1 MLRLLLL
8 KREDGELSRLLVR
21 LDEDLSRG
29 GVFNRDELTIGG
41 ELAISGEL
49 ALLDDLRGGRSRV
62 CIGVWSCNDATSYQI
77 LNIASG
83 VDLHYIM
90 QLQRGKNDSSDGE
103 KVSSSDVDGAR
114 RACRS

>member
-8 KREDGELSRLLVR
+8 EREDGELSRLLVR

-62 CIGVWSCNDATSYQI
+62 CIGVWSCNDGDFLPDIEHSLRRRSALHHAIAT
-77 LNIASG
+77 
-83 VDLHYIM
+83 
-90 QLQRGKNDSSDGE
+90 RKE
-103 KVSSSDVDGAR
+103 
-114 RACRS
+114 

>member
-8 KREDGELSRLLVR
+8 EREDGELSRLLVR

-49 ALLDDLRGGRSRV
+49 ALFDDLRGGRSRV
-62 CIGVWSCNDATSYQI
+62 CIGVWSCNDGDC
-77 LNIASG
+77 G
-83 VDLHYIM
+83 VVGGL
-90 QLQRGKNDSSDGE
+90 LLLLCLCLVLLLLLCFCLSTL
-103 KVSSSDVDGAR
+103 A
-114 RACRS
+114 AL

>member
-1 MLRLLLL
+1 M
-8 KREDGELSRLLVR
+8 EDDPVSALAF
-21 LDEDLSRG
+21 
-29 GVFNRDELTIGG
+29 GVATM
-41 ELAISGEL
+41 
-49 ALLDDLRGGRSRV
+49 
-62 CIGVWSCNDATSYQI
+62 ATSYQI